1 MKGSIV
7 LVALLFLSASPV
19 VAGEAAFSPA
29 EQRIA
34 WARKAIEA
42 NPKDHQAYNE
52 LAMAFARRARE
63 TSDTAFYDR
72 AGEALKESFLI
83 APGNFEGR
91 KTRVWVLLGRH
102 EFAQALEEA
111 RKLNRDAPDDLM
123 VYGFLVDANA
133 ELGNYREAEEAAQ
146 WMLDLRPGNIP
157 GLTRAA
163 YLRELFGDIDGAVEL
178 LDTAYRRTP
187 PTETEDRAWLL
198 THVAHLRLSIGKM
211 DEAEKL
217 LDAALALFPGYH
229 YALANRAK
237 VRTAQRRY
245 PEAVELLQK
254 RYRAAPHPENLFV
267 LAEALELAGR
277 GKESKAAFTEFE
289 KKARQEMNGADN
301 ANRELIFF
309 YTDHAQR
316 PDEALRI
323 ARVEIA
329 RRRDVHTLDACAWA
343 LSATGSHAEARRQ
356 IETALAVGVLDAKI
370 LYHAAVITFRTNDRK
385 AALRHLQRSLELNP
399 SSEVADSARKM
410 LARLQ
415 RTGEKRKRT

>member
-7 LVALLFLSASPV
+7 LAALLFLSASPV
-19 VAGEAAFSPA
+19 IAGEAAFSPA

-34 WARKAIEA
+34 WVRKAIEA

-52 LAMAFARRARE
+52 LAISLARRARE

-72 AGEALKESFLI
+72 AGEALKESFRI
-83 APGNFEGR
+83 APNNFEGR
-91 KTRVWVLLGRH
+91 KAGVWLLLGRH

-111 RKLNRDAPDDLM
+111 RKLNRYAPDDLM

-133 ELGNYREAEEAAQ
+133 ELGNYQEAEEAAQ

-163 YLRELFGDIDGAVEL
+163 YLREIFGDIDGAVEL
-178 LDTAYRRTP
+178 LDTAYRRTQ

-198 THVAHLRLSIGKM
+198 THLAHLRLSAGKT

-217 LDAALALFPGYH
+217 LDGALALFPGYH
-229 YALANRAK
+229 YALANLAK
-237 VRTAQRRY
+237 VRSAQQRF
-245 PEAVELLQK
+245 PEAVELLRQ
-254 RYRAAPHPENLFV
+254 RYRAAPHPENLFD
-267 LAEALELAGR
+267 LAEALGLAGSL
-277 GKESKAAFTEFE
+277 KESKAAFAEFE
-289 KKARQEMNGADN
+289 QKARQEMNGADN
-301 ANRELIFF
+301 ANRELIFY
-309 YTDHAQR
+309 YTDHARR
-316 PDEALRI
+316 PAEALRI
-323 ARVEIA
+323 GRAEIA
-329 RRRDVHTLDACAWA
+329 RRRDVHTLDAYAWA
-343 LSATGSHAEARRQ
+343 LSATGDQTEAHRQ

-370 LYHAAVITFRTNDRK
+370 LYHAGVIAFRTNDRN
-385 AALRHLQRSLELNP
+385 AAMRHLQRSLEVNP

-415 RTGEKRKRT
+415 RRKGNQT